1 MERSEVLDIIEQQTK
16 RLSNG
21 YVKYSKLAMIE
32 LERNGISTFT
42 LLRNDSLRSWWEK
55 EIQRVTRRET
65 QYLEA
70 VRVYEVKLAA
80 YERLTAEERRLL
92 GLRKPVRP
100 KKSTS

>member
-1 MERSEVLDIIEQQTK
+1 MERSDVLDIIEQQTK
-16 RLSNG
+16 RLTNG

-32 LERNGISTFT
+32 LERNGISTFP
-42 LLRNDSLRSWWEK
+42 LLRNDPIRTWWEK

-70 VRVYEVKLAA
+70 VRVYELKLAA

-92 GLRKPVRP
+92 GLRKPTRP
-100 KKSTS
+100 KKSAS